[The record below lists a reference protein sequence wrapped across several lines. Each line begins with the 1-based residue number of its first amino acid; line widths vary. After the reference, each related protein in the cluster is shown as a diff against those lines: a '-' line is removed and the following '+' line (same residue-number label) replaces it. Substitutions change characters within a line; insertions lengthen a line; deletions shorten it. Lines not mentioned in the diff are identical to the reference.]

1 MSRFDLRLA
10 LLTGAS
16 GFFDRVLVRHGLR
29 RQIAIT
35 ITNLS
40 AAPSLLAVSDLV
52 MTGPK
57 RIAETYAP
65 VYDLTIRD
73 IPFRDAQPF
82 PSAVLIWHRRLGNH
96 PAHLWF
102 RRMLADIAV
111 DDLDR

>member
-1 MSRFDLRLA
+1 M
-10 LLTGAS
+10 LTDAS
-16 GFFDRVLVRHGLR
+16 GSFDRALVRHGLR

-35 ITNLS
+35 NFSS
-40 AAPSLLAVSDLV
+40 ALSLLAVSDLA

-65 VYDLTIRD
+65 VYDLTVRNIL
-73 IPFRDAQPF
+73 FRDVQPF
-82 PSAVLIWHRRLGNH
+82 LSVVLIWHRRLGNH

-102 RRMLADIAV
+102 RQMLADIAV